1 MNIAVCF
8 QLMNT
13 SNNPPA
19 LRESLILDRRVI
31 FSFKKVKKRCFAFLQ
46 KVTIC

>member
-19 LRESLILDRRVI
+19 LRESLILDRREI
-31 FSFKKVKKRCFAFLQ
+31 LSFQNVKERGFTFERR
-46 KVTIC
+46 

>member
-31 FSFKKVKKRCFAFLQ
+31 FIISERKGTRFYF
-46 KVTIC
+46 

>member
-13 SNNPPA
+13 SINLLA
-19 LRESLILDRRVI
+19 LRENLILTSCVI
-31 FSFKKVKKRCFAFLQ
+31 LSFQKVKKRCFVF
-46 KVTIC
+46 